1 MSEFF
6 LNTRFFK
13 RLPSSSSDIQ
23 SQLNTLKEIVKKIV
37 VIDPIFSTW
46 YINNPTGK
54 NPPLDHPFP
63 SEKADNFLIT
73 LKEKDPFQSISLWNG
88 EDNSNFGSINFDTF
102 DFRMN
107 FEKIMTYEQVVE
119 ILKVLLE
126 HIQFKY
132 MYLSNNFFSEIN
144 VYPHRLV
151 TTSICYVSKTIDID
165 SIPHLYKNI
174 EIDNDL
180 NKGNILVFDKN
191 WTSESDEMKRKVQEN
206 SLALVELGV
215 IPEAELPEDFFEQ

>member
-54 NPPLDHPFP
+54 NPPLDYPFP

-73 LKEKDPFQSISLWNG
+73 LREKDPFQSISLWNG